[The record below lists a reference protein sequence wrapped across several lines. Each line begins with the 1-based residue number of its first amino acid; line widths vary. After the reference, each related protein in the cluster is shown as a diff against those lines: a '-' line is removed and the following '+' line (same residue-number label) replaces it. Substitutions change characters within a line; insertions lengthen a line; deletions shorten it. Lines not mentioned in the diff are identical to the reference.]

1 MFLSYANTP
10 SEGVIHSPVL
20 VNFSI
25 IGFIIFIGIAKPIPS
40 ADVIF
45 TEFIPK
51 TSPFILIN
59 GPPLLPGFIVASVY
73 IKSSIYDVLLCS
85 SILIVLFNPLIIPDV
100 TVL

>member
-10 SEGVIHSPVL
+10 NEGVIHSPVL

-25 IGFIIFIGIAKPIPS
+25 IGFIIFIGIEKPIPS

-51 TSPFILIN
+51 TSPFILM
-59 GPPLLPGFIVASVY
+59 GLHYFLDLLLHLF
-73 IKSSIYDVLLCS
+73 VLNLPCMMFYY
-85 SILIVLFNPLIIPDV
+85 LLLF
-100 TVL
+100 